1 MKAYGLI
8 VVLVSGWLGCVWG
21 QENGMPHRGNRMPPP
36 RRPEMMGPMNWVGRI
51 ASTDEFAKEV
61 GLSDTQKEAIKK
73 AIGEIDAA
81 SRTYQDEIAD
91 LARKQAELSRQTLFT
106 TDASAEEIYK
116 IIDEIGKRR
125 TEQAKLSVKMLL
137 SIRDI
142 LTEEQRGKASQK
154 IRDIGRKRLQD
165 RRQWE
170 GRHGGAEGTQQPG
183 RGPRREG
190 RPEEKPE
197 GTPPPAPG
205 PDAR

>member
-106 TDASAEEIYK
+106 TDASAE
-116 IIDEIGKRR
+116 
-125 TEQAKLSVKMLL
+125 QAKLSVKMLL

-170 GRHGGAEGTQQPG
+170 GRHGGAEGAQQPG